1 MVNTHFV
8 FLPLFGACFKGYYWP
23 LLFSLGMK
31 SSLNVTTL
39 ESALIV
45 FVYNYIK
52 NVTAY
57 LFIYGN

>member
-1 MVNTHFV
+1 MVNTYFV

-39 ESALIV
+39 ESALTV
-45 FVYNYIK
+45 FVYKLYQK
-52 NVTAY
+52 CHC
-57 LFIYGN
+57 LSLHLR